1 MNDKERAAQDKALK
15 NLDKKVKAAKI
26 QQELI
31 ARIFGNGTLIKA
43 HGYDPLQLG
52 VDIMMLNTHQA
63 TKDCYHVLTNN
74 EIPFGDNEPYQY
86 SNLVSKNSYNSKKD
100 PDKPRK
106 PYGQKA
112 KMLRELA
119 ITIATLADS
128 MDIIDKWA
136 DDYVDD

>member
-1 MNDKERAAQDKALK
+1 MNDKERVAQDKALK
-15 NLDKKVKAAKI
+15 NINRKMKAAEI
-26 QQELI
+26 QRELFT
-31 ARIFGNGTLIKA
+31 RVFGNGMLIQA

-52 VDIMMLNTHQA
+52 VDLMMLNNHQA
-63 TKDCYHVLTNN
+63 TKDCYHVLADNK
-74 EIPFGDNEPYQY
+74 IPIGDNKPYQY
-86 SNLVSKNSYNSKKD
+86 SDFVNKNSYNKKKD
-100 PDKPRK
+100 PDKPLE
-106 PYGQKA
+106 PYGKKA